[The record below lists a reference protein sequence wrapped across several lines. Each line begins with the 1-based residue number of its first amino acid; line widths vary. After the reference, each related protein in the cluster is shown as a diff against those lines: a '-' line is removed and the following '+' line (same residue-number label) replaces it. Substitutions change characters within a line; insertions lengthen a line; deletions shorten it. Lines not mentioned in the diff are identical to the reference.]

1 MANNTD
7 IITSERLLCG
17 ISDGGQIMGQ
27 EDEGAFAS
35 IEKEGTYEHLAV
47 GDLEEGYTLA
57 YRMGS
62 SDYVKYDVYGS
73 NKGIEIINS
82 AIYKNS
88 KDEFVKVT
96 ESCTDDGMI
105 YIKQF
110 FTYSKNTTRILINM
124 HITNCSN
131 DGCDL
136 EDLLIKRFADID
148 VDTGGTKGWADYCAH
163 WDKTR
168 YSVFSYNL
176 EDEAPSGKRSHVV
189 NMIALPSDLPLDD
202 VFISKHGEKAYKT
215 RPNTIP
221 VHELPSARIDADGV
235 LQWRSRRFL
244 VGETLRIN
252 ICYDCYDSFSV

>member
-7 IITSERLLCG
+7 IIKAKRLLCG
-17 ISDGGQIMGQ
+17 ISDGGQIMGS
-27 EDEGAFAS
+27 ESEGAFAS
-35 IEKEGTYEHLAV
+35 IEEEGTYEHLAI

-57 YRMGS
+57 YKMGS
-62 SDYVKYDVYGS
+62 SDFVKYDVYGS
-73 NKGIEIINS
+73 SQGIETLNS
-82 AIYKNS
+82 SIYKDS
-88 KDEFVKVT
+88 KGEFVKVT

-110 FTYSKNTTRILINM
+110 FTFSKNSTRVLINM
-124 HITNCSN
+124 YITNCSK

-148 VDTGGTKGWADYCAH
+148 VDTGGTECWADYLAR

-176 EDEAPSGKRSHVV
+176 ESDAPSGKRSHVV
-189 NMIALPSDLPLDD
+189 NMMALPSDLPLDD
-202 VFISKHGEKAYKT
+202 VFIGKHGDKPYKT
-215 RPNTIP
+215 RPNTVP
-221 VHELPSARIDADGV
+221 VHDLPSDRIDADGV

-244 VGETLRIN
+244 VGETIRIN
-252 ICYDCYDSFSV
+252 MCYDCYDSFSV